1 MDRDAG
7 QPESEKQT
15 ALAVFTEGYQKFIE
29 QNQNEID
36 DIENQQMAFREGKR
50 ELIESMRTLINGFK
64 SQVRSSGTIVSLR
77 QLVAKNYHMT
87 PTWGLTDHSLIRG
100 SLIWPQQKD
109 FAQIPS
115 SQLKD
120 ISLAR
125 IQYYKVGSILS
136 MQFHLS
142 NGMTSPFAGNSGI
155 NKCD

>member
-87 PTWGLTDHSLIRG
+87 PTWGLTDHSNIRG

>member
-50 ELIESMRTLINGFK
+50 ELIESMRTLINSFK

-77 QLVAKNYHMT
+77 
-87 PTWGLTDHSLIRG
+87 
-100 SLIWPQQKD
+100 
-109 FAQIPS
+109 
-115 SQLKD
+115 
-120 ISLAR
+120 
-125 IQYYKVGSILS
+125 
-136 MQFHLS
+136 
-142 NGMTSPFAGNSGI
+142 
-155 NKCD
+155 